1 MPGCVIVS
9 MIGVVA
15 NHTHD
20 FLFAGEMGMEFDAGT
35 WWLLLALM
43 AAVTGALSYMVKRS
57 LDKIEKKLDAAVPK
71 ETFEKEM
78 DGCKRQIAEI
88 QKTYTTRNTHDKDF
102 DECRQ
107 RITQISEKYL
117 TKEDFFREQA
127 KTDRKL
133 DAQDKKLDRILEL
146 LMAAGKEL

>member
-1 MPGCVIVS
+1 MV
-9 MIGVVA
+9 
-15 NHTHD
+15 
-20 FLFAGEMGMEFDAGT
+20 FDAGT
-35 WWLLLALM
+35 WWLLAAIAAALM
-43 AAVTGALSYMVKRS
+43 GALSYMVKRS
-57 LDKIEKKLDAAVPK
+57 LDKIEKKLDAAVTK

-78 DGCKRQIAEI
+78 DGCKKSISEI
-88 QKTYTTRNTHDKDF
+88 QKTYTTRAAHEKDF
-102 DECRQ
+102 DECRL

-146 LMAAGKEL
+146 LMAAGKDM